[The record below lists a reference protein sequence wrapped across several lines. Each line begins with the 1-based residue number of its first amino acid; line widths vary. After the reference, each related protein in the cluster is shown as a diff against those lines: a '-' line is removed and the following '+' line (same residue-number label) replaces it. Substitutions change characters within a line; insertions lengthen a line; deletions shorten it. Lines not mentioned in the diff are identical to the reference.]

1 MVHPSSLFIIISLTK
16 VLVTSNT
23 FRRHQQNVEVFE
35 FDACHLIVYIWFVLQ
50 SMCSYSGYALIMP
63 PSISSVK

>member
-23 FRRHQQNVEVFE
+23 FRRHQQNVKVFE
-35 FDACHLIVYIWFVLQ
+35 VEACHLVVISGL
-50 SMCSYSGYALIMP
+50 CYSQCAVIQAMH
-63 PSISSVK
+63 